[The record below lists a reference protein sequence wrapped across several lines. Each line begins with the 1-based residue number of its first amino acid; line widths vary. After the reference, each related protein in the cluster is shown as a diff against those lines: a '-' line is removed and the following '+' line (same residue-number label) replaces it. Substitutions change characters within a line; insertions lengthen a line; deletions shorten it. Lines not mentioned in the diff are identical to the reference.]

1 MSVPKGCLRTDRRA
15 GSLRKM
21 GAVCI
26 FFRKFAPETKT
37 IHDMAITEIR
47 PGIHYVGVND
57 RTTTRFEGLW
67 PLPIGVSYNSYLV
80 VGEQVALIDTVEESF
95 GSRLFENIREVI
107 GDRKIDYLVVNH
119 MEPDH
124 SSSIAALRLRYPD
137 LKIVGNAKTLQ
148 MIGGYY
154 GIDAGTLEVK
164 EGDTLDLGGGKVLS
178 FHLIPMVHW
187 PETMVTW
194 YAAEGVIFS
203 GDAFG
208 TFGALDG
215 GITDS
220 EVEVDRYWDEM
231 RRYYACIVGKY
242 GTPVQKALQKV
253 GGLEIRTICPTHG
266 PVWQER
272 IGEVVALYDRTQRLI
287 RDAFLFGCFTGLS
300 YVDIR
305 QLTPQNIQYQD
316 RQIWICTSRCKTA
329 SEVSVRLFPVAEA
342 ILSRHLPVPED
353 GRIFDLPT
361 NGWCNACLQVVL
373 QQAGISRH
381 ITFHCARHTFAT
393 TITLSQGVA
402 IETICKLLGHKNIR
416 TTQIYAT
423 LTHAKLANDME
434 LLSER
439 LEKQF
444 AP

>member
-164 EGDTLDLGGGKVLS
+164 EGDTLDLGAGKLLT

-242 GTPVQKALQKV
+242 GAPVQKALQKV

-272 IGEVVALYDRTQRLI
+272 IGEVVALYDRM
-287 RDAFLFGCFTGLS
+287 
-300 YVDIR
+300 
-305 QLTPQNIQYQD
+305 
-316 RQIWICTSRCKTA
+316 SRYEGEPGAVIAYGSMYGNT
-329 SEVSVRLFPVAEA
+329 EQMAEA
-342 ILSRHLPVPED
+342 IAAELS
-353 GRIFDLPT
+353 
-361 NGWCNACLQVVL
+361 AQ
-373 QQAGISRH
+373 GI
-381 ITFHCARHTFAT
+381 
-393 TITLSQGVA
+393 
-402 IETICKLLGHKNIR
+402 KNIVMHNVSKSNPSYIIADIFKYR
-416 TTQIYAT
+416 GLIIGSPTYSNQIYP
-423 LTHAKLANDME
+423 E
-434 LLSER
+434 IESLLSKILVREVKGRYLGYFGSFCWAGAAVKRMGEFAEKSKFEIVGDPVEMKQAMKDITYEQCENLARAMAER
-439 LEKQF
+439 LKKDRQ
-444 AP
+444 

>member
-1 MSVPKGCLRTDRRA
+1 
-15 GSLRKM
+15 M

-124 SSSIAALRLRYPD
+124 SSSIAALRLCYPD

-164 EGDTLDLGGGKVLS
+164 EGDTLDLGAGKLLT

-242 GTPVQKALQKV
+242 GAPVQKALQKV

-272 IGEVVALYDRTQRLI
+272 IGEVVALYDRMSRYEGEPGAVIAYGSMYGNTEQMAERIARELAEQGI
-287 RDAFLFGCFTGLS
+287 RQIRVYNLS
-300 YVDIR
+300 YADPSVVLRDVFRYDTLIVGSPTYNGELFPPVEQLLRRIEARCIPQRRFTYFGSFTWAGAAVRRMKEFTERMKWEPVCPPVEMKQGYSTANGEPCR
-305 QLTPQNIQYQD
+305 QL
-316 RQIWICTSRCKTA
+316 A
-329 SEVSVRLFPVAEA
+329 GAVAA
-342 ILSRHLPVPED
+342 AM
-353 GRIFDLPT
+353 
-361 NGWCNACLQVVL
+361 NGNV
-373 QQAGISRH
+373 
-381 ITFHCARHTFAT
+381 
-393 TITLSQGVA
+393 
-402 IETICKLLGHKNIR
+402 
-416 TTQIYAT
+416 
-423 LTHAKLANDME
+423 
-434 LLSER
+434 
-439 LEKQF
+439 
-444 AP
+444 